1 LDDPEVPDA
10 EYDRLMRELQTLE
23 SRYPEWITSDSP
35 TQRVG
40 GEALSAFTQV
50 THLRPMLSLDNALN
64 AEEFIAFDKRVRERL
79 RTQEPIEYSCE
90 PKYDG
95 IAISLLYRNGVL
107 ERAATR
113 GDGTVGEDI

>member
-1 LDDPEVPDA
+1 IRTQTPPRQILTIPMPANSPDFQRLQQLRNELLHHAHRYYVLDDPEVPDA

-64 AEEFIAFDKRVRERL
+64 AEEFIAFDKRVR
-79 RTQEPIEYSCE
+79 
-90 PKYDG
+90 
-95 IAISLLYRNGVL
+95 
-107 ERAATR
+107 
-113 GDGTVGEDI
+113 